1 MKALKWI
8 KNAAVVL
15 ISVFSLPLV
24 YFAGEWY
31 DILWLR
37 VVAAV
42 LLIPYMIWWG
52 SKGYNLVFGKKAEG
66 EEDPEEQ
73 EETK

>member
-1 MKALKWI
+1 MKVLKWI
-8 KNAAVVL
+8 KNVVVVVV
-15 ISVFSLPLV
+15 SVLFLPLV

-37 VVAAV
+37 IVAAV

-52 SKGYNLVFGKKAEG
+52 SKGYNLVFGKKEENEEQEG
-66 EEDPEEQ
+66 EE
-73 EETK
+73 